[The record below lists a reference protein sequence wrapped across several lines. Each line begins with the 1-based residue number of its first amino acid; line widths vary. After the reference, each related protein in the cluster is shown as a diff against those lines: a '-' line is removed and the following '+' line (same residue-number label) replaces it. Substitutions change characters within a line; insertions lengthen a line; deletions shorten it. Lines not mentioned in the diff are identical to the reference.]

1 MKKKNYLKKCFV
13 SATITPFGAKCEKG
27 ILSFEH

>member
-1 MKKKNYLKKCFV
+1 MKKNYLKKCFV

-27 ILSFEH
+27 IFVL